1 MSTVDV
7 YRITDQLDDP
17 SLEAIVTRLEA
28 RGKHPRF
35 VAMMQQYLD
44 AMRIDSAETVL
55 DLGCG
60 TGVAARAIARRPGF
74 RGRVTGIDLSPHF
87 VAVAQRLAAAE
98 SIDRI
103 DFRVGDSQSLSLPNE
118 GFDAVVLHTLVSHVN
133 DPLAVLREVR
143 RILKPAGTVGIFDGD
158 YASMTFA
165 GDDPIKSKETD
176 EVIIQAVITQPRV
189 MRQMPQLLGE
199 AGLKM
204 TVSFGHVVADI
215 GKADFFAP
223 ALQSFLKLLP
233 RSGAMTE
240 TQARTW
246 IAAMLERSE
255 QGIFFG
261 ASNFYSY
268 IARRR

>member
-1 MSTVDV
+1 
-7 YRITDQLDDP
+7 
-17 SLEAIVTRLEA
+17 
-28 RGKHPRF
+28 
-35 VAMMQQYLD
+35 MMQQYLD

-133 DPLAVLREVR
+133 DPRAVLGEVR

-165 GDDPIKSKETD
+165 GDDPIKSMETD
-176 EVIIQAVITQPRV
+176 
-189 MRQMPQLLGE
+189 
-199 AGLKM
+199 
-204 TVSFGHVVADI
+204 
-215 GKADFFAP
+215 
-223 ALQSFLKLLP
+223 
-233 RSGAMTE
+233 
-240 TQARTW
+240 
-246 IAAMLERSE
+246 
-255 QGIFFG
+255 
-261 ASNFYSY
+261 
-268 IARRR
+268 

>member
-1 MSTVDV
+1 
-7 YRITDQLDDP
+7 
-17 SLEAIVTRLEA
+17 
-28 RGKHPRF
+28 
-35 VAMMQQYLD
+35 
-44 AMRIDSAETVL
+44 
-55 DLGCG
+55 
-60 TGVAARAIARRPGF
+60 
-74 RGRVTGIDLSPHF
+74 
-87 VAVAQRLAAAE
+87 
-98 SIDRI
+98 
-103 DFRVGDSQSLSLPNE
+103 
-118 GFDAVVLHTLVSHVN
+118 
-133 DPLAVLREVR
+133 
-143 RILKPAGTVGIFDGD
+143 
-158 YASMTFA
+158 
-165 GDDPIKSKETD
+165 
-176 EVIIQAVITQPRV
+176 V